1 MTSWL
6 IIRTDRAK
14 ELYVCRQIALAGYDA
29 WCPMEVRMVRPGIAR
44 RVSAMS
50 HVRREVHMPVLP
62 KMLFAAVPV
71 AAEADIA
78 RIRHLEHI
86 ERDGQSVAL
95 RVAGNEVLRFKAE
108 IDRLN
113 EATRALNA
121 ISTRKTKQVWRN
133 MRDALMEITAR
144 AGQTVEQAA

>member
-1 MTSWL
+1 
-6 IIRTDRAK
+6 
-14 ELYVCRQIALAGYDA
+14 
-29 WCPMEVRMVRPGIAR
+29 MVRPGIAR

-71 AAEADIA
+71 AAEADLA
-78 RIRHLEHI
+78 GIRHLEHI

-121 ISTRKTKQVWRN
+121 ISTRKTKQVWLN
-133 MRDALMEITAR
+133 MRDALLEITAR